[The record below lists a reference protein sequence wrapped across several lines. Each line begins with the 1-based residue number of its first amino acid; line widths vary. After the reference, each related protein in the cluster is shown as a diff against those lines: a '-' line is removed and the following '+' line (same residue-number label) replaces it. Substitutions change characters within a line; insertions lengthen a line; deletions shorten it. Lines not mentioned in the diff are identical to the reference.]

1 VTPDG
6 PEAGD
11 QILEML
17 GLRATGVPDLDDI
30 PSATH
35 WPSLTKDKA
44 ELEWR
49 ELRDWVEHLQQR
61 FSHLD
66 HHAIP
71 PCWWQHNEQVEALAA
86 LRDHERVSYL
96 PAAPATAPVEWMR
109 ALRDIETLLRSWAA
123 EYPCG
128 AAHKEPPA
136 RQPLPA
142 PAGAPAPRRPDHV
155 VEGTLDALAIA
166 CAAVKTRSSSTSAR
180 LPNRDANCPPSSST
194 PSFGAFRASW

>member
-1 VTPDG
+1 MTPDG
-6 PEAGD
+6 PEPGD

-17 GLRATGVPDLDDI
+17 GLRATGIPDLDDI

-35 WPSLTKDKA
+35 WPSLTTDKA
-44 ELEWR
+44 ELEWQ
-49 ELRDWVEHLQQR
+49 ELREWVEQLQQR

-66 HHAIP
+66 HHVIP
-71 PCWWQHNEQVEALAA
+71 PCWWQHNEHVEALAA

-128 AAHKEPPA
+128 GAHQEPPA
-136 RQPLPA
+136 RLCRGQFDGWKDFVA
-142 PAGAPAPRRPDHV
+142 RDVGRR
-155 VEGTLDALAIA
+155 
-166 CAAVKTRSSSTSAR
+166 AASERGQDRRSSSSM
-180 LPNRDANCPPSSST
+180 
-194 PSFGAFRASW
+194 